1 MSYLKGHPVVGG
13 GKIRSSNIEILRILA
28 TFFILF
34 IHANFWSI
42 GKPAVNDFSMNPADA
57 WCRALF
63 EAAGIIAV
71 NCFVF
76 ISGWF
81 GIHFKLRGLVNF
93 LFQCLFFYVGT
104 TVIMTLAGICDF
116 TRIVIA
122 RTLFVDNWY
131 ILSYVLL
138 LIMSPVLNA
147 FIENASRKTYRLS
160 LILFWGFAL
169 TFGYFSPVS
178 TFSGGY
184 SPIFFMGLYLLVRY
198 IRIYKPKFS
207 TFPLYVDLLIY
218 LICTVLIACILRCF
232 GISCYTY
239 LNPLVIVSSIYFS
252 LIFTKFE
259 FKNNVVNCFAA
270 SSFAAYLL
278 HTSPCLR
285 DFYQTFFHKLWE
297 SNPTATFWIDAT
309 GVIVAIMLLAVVIDQ
324 LRIVFYRWTIAK
336 VDIDGVCDR
345 LL

>member
-1 MSYLKGHPVVGG
+1 MAYQGIFRMGG

-28 TFFILF
+28 TFLILF
-34 IHANFWSI
+34 IHANFWSV
-42 GKPAVNDFSMNPADA
+42 GKPTADDFALNPVDA

-63 EAAGIIAV
+63 EAAGIVAV

-81 GIHFKLRGLVNF
+81 GIHFKLNGLINF

-104 TVIMTLAGICDF
+104 TAIMTLAGVCDLNR
-116 TRIVIA
+116 TIII
-122 RTLFVDNWY
+122 RTLFADNWY

-147 FIENASRKTYRLS
+147 FVENASRKTYRLI

-169 TFGYFSPVS
+169 TYGFCPVS

-184 SPIFFMGLYLLVRY
+184 SPIFFMGLYMLVRY
-198 IRIYKPKFS
+198 IRIYTPKFAAL
-207 TFPLYVDLLIY
+207 PLYVDLLIY
-218 LICTVLIACILRCF
+218 IFCTGLIASMLFCV

-239 LNPLVIVSSIYFS
+239 LNPLVILSSIYFS

-259 FKNNVVNCFAA
+259 FKNKVVNWFAA

-278 HTSPCLR
+278 HTSPCIR
-285 DFYQTFFHKLWE
+285 DFYQAFFHKLWE
-297 SNPTATFWIDAT
+297 SNPVTTFWTETI
-309 GVIVAIMLLAVVIDQ
+309 GVIAAIMLLAVIVDQ
-324 LRIVFYRWTIAK
+324 LRIILYRCTVAK
-336 VDIDGVCDR
+336 IDIDGVCDR
-345 LL
+345 IL